1 MKYARVYCYLGLGAL
16 YLTLTSGACVDI
28 VSFSAPNILDSGKRF
43 QATVV
48 AKNKLAEG
56 TYSFPVYTHLSLDSF
71 YNPEDVLVG
80 ESYVKNL
87 PASAT
92 TSQTLDCQIS
102 ANTTGGTWY
111 LIAKAD
117 QNRNDLFDLED
128 YRAKKVQI
136 NGASVSGTD
145 LAISDIRLNGRR
157 FQPNQLVTGRFLLH
171 NRGPIAAGAFRVRCQ
186 LAIST
191 KTYGVQDFVVSSM
204 PSYSRV
210 EYNISFKIPSEVP
223 SGGHLFTVVAD
234 YLSQVSESNELN
246 NGLSVQPFVVQAG
259 AAAQGN
265 DERTA
270 QLEITELPVHPT
282 LSLAPNPSQGP
293 VQVVG
298 TARPNNTGHLWI
310 FDNTGQ
316 TVRTLSVSFD
326 AEGNLSQTI
335 DLGDLPIGTY
345 VASLRPRGE
354 KPISKRLVRGE

>member
-1 MKYARVYCYLGLGAL
+1 
-16 YLTLTSGACVDI
+16 
-28 VSFSAPNILDSGKRF
+28 
-43 QATVV
+43 
-48 AKNKLAEG
+48 
-56 TYSFPVYTHLSLDSF
+56 
-71 YNPEDVLVG
+71 
-80 ESYVKNL
+80 
-87 PASAT
+87 
-92 TSQTLDCQIS
+92 
-102 ANTTGGTWY
+102 
-111 LIAKAD
+111 
-117 QNRNDLFDLED
+117 
-128 YRAKKVQI
+128 
-136 NGASVSGTD
+136 
-145 LAISDIRLNGRR
+145 
-157 FQPNQLVTGRFLLH
+157 
-171 NRGPIAAGAFRVRCQ
+171 
-186 LAIST
+186 
-191 KTYGVQDFVVSSM
+191 M

-354 KPISKRLVRGE
+354 KPISKRLARGE